1 MIYEYFLYYLIG
13 FCLGSILMYYNDED
27 QEFTGKQVILLN
39 LFFWYVILIEWL
51 FETIK
56 KSLRE

>member
-1 MIYEYFLYYLIG
+1 MTYEYFLFYVIG
-13 FCLGSILMYYNDED
+13 FCLGSTLMYYNDED
-27 QEFTGKQVILLN
+27 KEFTGKQVILLN

-56 KSLRE
+56 KVLRE